1 MVSEASTGV
10 VSYGL
15 SVERLEPTPPEA
27 IPLVLGDTVTGAV
40 NPPTAQDSF
49 TFDGITTGTYEITT
63 SLASGSPSNVC
74 MNVYQP
80 NGTSVYGACTCQG
93 CFPVSSSSVQTD
105 VTPTQDGTYLVVVDA
120 AGNDGISDYDLDV
133 ACLLGTCQKGKTKCL
148 LEDTPSYD
156 SSTGTLTM
164 NFTVGT
170 PYQATWNGWLSY
182 GSVTELLWSQ
192 AQAITEPPV
201 TVVKTQTKVPK
212 SGTVGILSTLTT
224 AKSGIT
230 CSSWDL
236 INTGTP

>member
-1 MVSEASTGV
+1 VVSEASTGV

-133 ACLLGTCQKGKTKCL
+133 ACLLGTCQKGKTAGTGERIPQEL
-148 LEDTPSYD
+148 PTRSNVPQPLHVVAHRLERRRHRNRQQQPRR
-156 SSTGTLTM
+156 
-164 NFTVGT
+164 
-170 PYQATWNGWLSY
+170 
-182 GSVTELLWSQ
+182 
-192 AQAITEPPV
+192 
-201 TVVKTQTKVPK
+201 VP
-212 SGTVGILSTLTT
+212 
-224 AKSGIT
+224 
-230 CSSWDL
+230 
-236 INTGTP
+236 